1 MRRCFESRCQG
12 DINYNAEGSFEEMNH
27 IEASLSDGKRA
38 YANWTQTEL
47 ELELEGYNEWLD
59 ERALEAQQAMDEDE
73 EYQKQY
79 DK

>member
-1 MRRCFESRCQG
+1 
-12 DINYNAEGSFEEMNH
+12 MNH

>member
-1 MRRCFESRCQG
+1 
-12 DINYNAEGSFEEMNH
+12 MNH
-27 IEASLSDGKRA
+27 IDEIVADGKRA

-59 ERALEAQQAMDEDE
+59 KRALEAQQAMDEDE
-73 EYQKQY
+73 EYQKKY

>member
-1 MRRCFESRCQG
+1 
-12 DINYNAEGSFEEMNH
+12 MNH

-79 DK
+79 DKGPSQSESRL